1 MAAFT
6 VERRDLVAEV
16 VLDRPE
22 QRNALDGEAIDELL
36 AHLWELD
43 ADDAVGAVLLRGE
56 GKGFCA
62 GADLRELQAAGTLTA
77 LGAHDGGQGWADLM
91 TTIPRMRLPVVA
103 APHGY
108 ALAGGCGLVAA
119 CDVAIAAS
127 GTQFGV
133 SEIRIGLFP
142 IVVWPTVARAVGA
155 RAARELALTG
165 RRIDADEALRLGL
178 VHQVAAAEHHLE
190 EARALAA
197 DLAGLG
203 PDALRLGKFLMREV
217 AELPVETATA
227 FAQSIRGAF
236 LTTPDFAEGVAA
248 FLEKRPPNFRPS

>member
-1 MAAFT
+1 VAAFG
-6 VERRDLVAEV
+6 VERRGAVAEV

-22 QRNALDGEAIDELL
+22 QRNALDAESIDELL
-36 AHLWELD
+36 GHLRALD
-43 ADDAVGAVLLRGE
+43 ADPAVGAVLLRGE
-56 GKGFCA
+56 GKGFCS
-62 GADLRELQAAGTLTA
+62 GADLRELQAAGTLSA
-77 LGAHDGGQGWADLM
+77 FGAHDGGQGWVDLM

-119 CDVAIAAS
+119 SDIVIAAA

-142 IVVWPTVARAVGA
+142 IVVWPTVARAIGP

-165 RRIDADEALRLGL
+165 RRIDAEEAQRLGL
-178 VHQVAAAEHHLE
+178 VHHVAAPEHHLE
-190 EARALAA
+190 EARALVA
-197 DLAGLG
+197 DLASLG
-203 PDALRLGKFLMREV
+203 PEALRLGKFLMREV
-217 AELPVETATA
+217 TDLPVEAGTA

-248 FLEKRPPNFRPS
+248 FLEKRPARFRPG